1 MQLRRCAVL
10 YIEPRETLD
19 FDLASLLSGGD
30 GLAVQRQW
38 VALAPHIGEE
48 VEIDDVACVLL
59 GNISAH
65 GWTDT
70 KDLPEETRPLWRNL
84 LKRGL
89 LIGRGRAHAH
99 WRARD
104 ERLRELHWHPLGAT
118 LQAFTRWQDNDAVQA
133 VKDIGAETVPEMRR
147 VLGPPPPESY
157 VDGDDEAG
165 IDLPWVDGNSF
176 DELLLSRVTCRNFD
190 AARALPMAM
199 FSRLMQRVF
208 AAQDKI
214 EGAPDT
220 TFLKK
225 TSPSGGG
232 LHPVEAYCLL
242 QHVEGITPGLYHYDC
257 VRHRLAPLPA
267 PAMPLEDLASVGVAY
282 QHWFANAHAMVM
294 LVPRFDRTFWKYRQH
309 MKGYRVISLE
319 SGHLSQTLYLS
330 ATEAGL
336 GAFITAAINEKPL
349 EEALGLQS
357 MSQGVM
363 AICGFGWRGEVMER
377 TELDPQ
383 NRIWQ
388 AAEPNAQA

>member
-19 FDLASLLSGGD
+19 FDLESLLSGGD
-30 GLAVQRQW
+30 GLAAQRQW

-48 VEIDDVACVLL
+48 VEVDAAACALL
-59 GNISAH
+59 GDISAH
-65 GWTDT
+65 TWTDT
-70 KDLPEETRPLWRNL
+70 KDLPEEACPLWRRL
-84 LKRGL
+84 LKQGL
-89 LIGRGRAHAH
+89 LIGKGSAHAH
-99 WRARD
+99 WRTRD
-104 ERLRELHWHPLGAT
+104 ARLRELHWHPLGVMM
-118 LQAFTRWQDNDAVQA
+118 QVFTRWQNNDAVQA
-133 VKDIGAETVPEMRR
+133 IKDIGAETVPEMRR
-147 VLGPPPPESY
+147 VLGAPPPESY
-157 VDGDDEAG
+157 TDGDDESG
-165 IDLPWVDGNSF
+165 IDLPWADGSTF

-190 AARALPMAM
+190 TARALPLAM
-199 FSRLMQRVF
+199 FSQLMQRVF

-242 QHVEGITPGLYHYDC
+242 QHIEGIAPGLYHYDC

-267 PAMPLEDLASVGVAY
+267 PALPLEELASVGVAH

-309 MKGYRVISLE
+309 MKGYRVIALE

-349 EEALGLQS
+349 EEALGLQP

-363 AICGFGWRGEVMER
+363 AICGFGWRGDVMNR

-388 AAEPNAQA
+388 AGDAES

>member
-10 YIEPRETLD
+10 FIEPRETLD

-30 GLAVQRQW
+30 GLSAQRQW
-38 VALAPHIGEE
+38 IALAPHIAEE
-48 VEIDDVACVLL
+48 VEIDDAACALL
-59 GNISAH
+59 GDISAH
-65 GWTDT
+65 TWIDT
-70 KDLPEETRPLWRNL
+70 KDLPDVARPVWRRL
-84 LKRGL
+84 LKQGL
-89 LIGRGRAHAH
+89 LIGKGRAHVH

-104 ERLRELHWHPLGAT
+104 EHMRELYWHPLGAT
-118 LQAFTRWQDNDAVQA
+118 LQAFTRWEGNDAVKA
-133 VKDIGAETVPEMRR
+133 MKDTGTETVPEMRQT
-147 VLGPPPPESY
+147 LGPPPPESHA
-157 VDGDDEAG
+157 DGDDEAA
-165 IDLPWVDGNSF
+165 IDLPWAQGNRF

-190 AARALPMAM
+190 TARPLPLAM
-199 FSRLMQRVF
+199 FAQLMQRVF
-208 AAQDKI
+208 AAQDTI

-242 QHVEGITPGLYHYDC
+242 QHVEGVAPGLYHYDC

-267 PAMPLEDLASVGVAY
+267 PATRLEELASVGVAH

-309 MKGYRVISLE
+309 MKGYRVIALE

-336 GAFITAAINEKPL
+336 GAFITAAVNEKPL
-349 EEALGLQS
+349 EEAFGLQP

-363 AICGFGWRGEVMER
+363 AICGFGWRGEVMDT

-388 AAEPNAQA
+388 AADAEA

>member
-118 LQAFTRWQDNDAVQA
+118 LQAFTRW
-133 VKDIGAETVPEMRR
+133 
-147 VLGPPPPESY
+147 
-157 VDGDDEAG
+157 
-165 IDLPWVDGNSF
+165 
-176 DELLLSRVTCRNFD
+176 
-190 AARALPMAM
+190 
-199 FSRLMQRVF
+199 
-208 AAQDKI
+208 
-214 EGAPDT
+214 
-220 TFLKK
+220 
-225 TSPSGGG
+225 
-232 LHPVEAYCLL
+232 
-242 QHVEGITPGLYHYDC
+242 
-257 VRHRLAPLPA
+257 
-267 PAMPLEDLASVGVAY
+267 
-282 QHWFANAHAMVM
+282 
-294 LVPRFDRTFWKYRQH
+294 
-309 MKGYRVISLE
+309 
-319 SGHLSQTLYLS
+319 
-330 ATEAGL
+330 
-336 GAFITAAINEKPL
+336 
-349 EEALGLQS
+349 
-357 MSQGVM
+357 
-363 AICGFGWRGEVMER
+363 
-377 TELDPQ
+377 
-383 NRIWQ
+383 
-388 AAEPNAQA
+388 

>member
-19 FDLASLLSGGD
+19 FDLGSLLSGGD
-30 GLAVQRQW
+30 GLSAQRRW
-38 VALAPHIGEE
+38 VALAPHVGEE
-48 VEIDDVACVLL
+48 VEVDAAACTLL
-59 GNISAH
+59 GEISAH
-65 GWTDT
+65 AWTDT
-70 KDLPEETRPLWRNL
+70 KDLPESARPVWRRL
-84 LKRGL
+84 LKQGL
-89 LIGRGRAHAH
+89 LIGKGPTHAH

-104 ERLRELHWHPLGAT
+104 EHVRSLHWHPLGAT

-133 VKDIGAETVPEMRR
+133 MKDVGAETVPEMRQ
-147 VLGPPPPESY
+147 VLGAPPSEAY

-165 IDLPWVDGNSF
+165 IDLPWAQGNGF
-176 DELLLSRVTCRNFD
+176 DDLLLSRVTCRNFD
-190 AARALPMAM
+190 AARPLPFTM
-199 FSRLMQRVF
+199 FSQLMQRVF

-232 LHPVEAYCLL
+232 LHSVEAYCLL
-242 QHVEGITPGLYHYDC
+242 QHVEGIAPGLYHYDC
-257 VRHRLAPLPA
+257 VRHRLAPLPD
-267 PAMPLEDLASVGVAY
+267 PAMPLDELASVGVAY
-282 QHWFANAHAMVM
+282 QHWVSNAHAMVM

-309 MKGYRVISLE
+309 MKGYRVIALE
-319 SGHLSQTLYLS
+319 SGHLSQTLYLA

-336 GAFITAAINEKPL
+336 GAFITAAVNEKPL
-349 EEALGLQS
+349 EEAFGLQP
-357 MSQGVM
+357 MSQGVV
-363 AICGFGWRGEVMER
+363 AICGFGWRGEVMDT

-388 AAEPNAQA
+388 PADADA